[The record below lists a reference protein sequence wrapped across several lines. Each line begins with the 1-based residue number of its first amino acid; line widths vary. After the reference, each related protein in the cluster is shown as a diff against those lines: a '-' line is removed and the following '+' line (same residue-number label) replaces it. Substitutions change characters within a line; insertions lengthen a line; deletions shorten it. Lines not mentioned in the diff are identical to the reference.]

1 MDVVAGVILFVM
13 VVYGLLGLIAPKV
26 LMRAGRSVPGRS
38 SWVLGGAF
46 YQTVT
51 RTRLTSG
58 SLLAISLFLVWL
70 YLRPPS

>member
-38 SWVLGGAF
+38 SSSARS
-46 YQTVT
+46 
-51 RTRLTSG
+51 RTRIALPTW
-58 SLLAISLFLVWL
+58 AICAPVSRLSA
-70 YLRPPS
+70 PDC